1 MNRPFLHLILLFI
14 CGLATV
20 FGGMLFL
27 SPPGVGVLCG
37 VAFTAVLYVAYGYA
51 FRGRLGAE
59 SEAVLLLSLSCC
71 LIMATG
77 SLFDLMDWSLVGQ
90 YGNARSGYAVGCVL
104 ASMLLAF
111 LINIRIQRIPSAMA
125 LTAIIAIFAVTCLIS
140 KINTSPGSSDNFPWL
155 TVMVFFSI
163 AVLTVPFLLP
173 HRPLK
178 PLARFCVLETAAVS
192 PYFILNTEGVIIS
205 ICLLILLNG
214 TILVKAIKNAWHGSI
229 GAIALLILTCSLRA
243 LYANESNPDWAV
255 YLITLLFIVII
266 AVICFWIVKRFREIK
281 LLPLLL
287 LTITLFMIPLDIIS
301 NALHIIIPLINVTFF
316 CLIALPVIYAVDN
329 KRWKVTV
336 PAQTKSSGISLSF
349 PVLCR
354 RAGVVIMAIALLF
367 PCYSKII
374 RATIFH
380 EGPTDIIA
388 GLMSDKGWVSES
400 MFIKLAMK
408 DVYLWQDKTMVTGVS
423 DTDPDQL
430 LYKLRYEPQD
440 KGFSYTST
448 TKEDAGW
455 NNGVQYDR
463 LGISIKSI
471 EKHIFIQY
479 VNKESPAG
487 EAGLMRGF
495 EIIELNHSTL
505 EEIRRLKLIKG
516 IFKDLDEGR
525 SVHLRVNDLQG
536 IPRDLQIKNGTF
548 EQDPPLGLIFE
559 QNGRKVGYLLFWH
572 FDSQQESGLENIFA
586 RFEKEGIDDLIL
598 DLRYNGGGR
607 LNIAQH
613 LASMMSVETTM
624 GKVFVKCIYNDRYR
638 DRNKEYY
645 FIKTPGGLNL
655 KRLVVLTGEDTASAS
670 ELIINGL
677 RPYIPVITIGET
689 TFGKSVGQNPIV
701 YGEKTLHLVTFRCY
715 NAMNESDYLHQ
726 VIPPDYRVE
735 DDLTHPLGSPE
746 EAMTKVA
753 LEYLG
758 KGLSS
763 ILARAETN

>member
-1 MNRPFLHLILLFI
+1 MNRPFFHLLLLFI
-14 CGLATV
+14 CGLAAV
-20 FGGMLFL
+20 FGGMFFL
-27 SPPGVGVLCG
+27 PTPGVGVLCG
-37 VAFTAVLYVAYGYA
+37 VFFTAVLYVAYGYA
-51 FRGRLGAE
+51 FRGQLGAE

-71 LIMATG
+71 MLMATG
-77 SLFDLMDWSLVGQ
+77 SIFDLMDWSIVGS
-90 YGNARSGYAVGCVL
+90 YGNARSGYAVGSVL
-104 ASMLLAF
+104 ASALLAF

-125 LTAIIAIFAVTCLIS
+125 LTTIIAIVAVTCLIS
-140 KINTSPGSSDNFPWL
+140 KINTSPGISDNFPWL
-155 TVMVFFSI
+155 TVMVFFSV

-173 HRPLK
+173 HSPLK
-178 PLARFCVLETAAVS
+178 PLARFCVLEVAAVS
-192 PYFILNTEGVIIS
+192 PYMILNDEGVS
-205 ICLLILLNG
+205 FSLCLLLLLNG
-214 TILVKAIKNAWHGSI
+214 TILVKAIKNTWQGSVSE
-229 GAIALLILTCSLRA
+229 IALLILTGSLRA
-243 LYANESNPDWAV
+243 LYANVSNSDWAV
-255 YLITLLFIVII
+255 YLITPLFIVIA
-266 AVICFWIVKRFREIK
+266 AVDCFWIVKRFREIK

-287 LTITLFMIPLDIIS
+287 LTITLFMIPLDVIPK
-301 NALHIIIPLINVTFF
+301 ALHIIIPLINVTFF
-316 CLIALPVIYAVDN
+316 CLIALPVIYAVDK
-329 KRWKVTV
+329 KRWKVTI

-354 RAGVVIMAIALLF
+354 RAGVVIMVIALLF

-374 RATIFH
+374 HATIFH

-408 DVYLWQDKTMVTGVS
+408 DVYLWQDRTRVTGVS
-423 DTDPDQL
+423 DTDPDEL
-430 LYKLRYEPQD
+430 LQKLRYEPQD

-448 TKEDAGW
+448 TKEVEGA
-455 NNGVQYDR
+455 NNGIQYDD
-463 LGISIKSI
+463 LGFSIKRI
-471 EKHIFIQY
+471 DKRLFIRY
-479 VNKESPAG
+479 VDKNSPAG

-516 IFKDLDEGR
+516 IFKDLDEGK

-536 IPRDLQIKNGTF
+536 IPRDVQIKNGTF
-548 EQDPPLGLIFE
+548 EQDPPLDLIFE
-559 QNGRKVGYLLFWH
+559 QSGRKVGYLLFWH
-572 FDSQQESGLENIFA
+572 FDSQQASGLENIFA

-607 LNIAQH
+607 LSIAQR
-613 LASMMSVETTM
+613 LASMMSVETTK
-624 GKVFVKCIYNDRYR
+624 GKLFVKCIYNSRYR

-645 FIKTPGGLNL
+645 FIKTTSGLNL

-677 RPYIPVITIGET
+677 RPYIPVITVGET
-689 TFGKSVGQNPIV
+689 TTGKTVGQNPIE

-715 NAMNESDYLHQ
+715 NARNESDYHHQ
-726 VIPPDYRVE
+726 GIPPDYRVE

-758 KGLSS
+758 KELSS